1 MEISFL
7 VFEKLLA
14 LFLLM
19 GMGLLFAQQ
28 GIFTK
33 EVTLQLSKLLTK
45 FVAPSLFVSSF
56 VEAEFSW
63 EKLSNLGISFLAAL
77 LILGTRIII
86 VRFLF
91 PAQRNMDKYA
101 TLFANVG
108 FMGTPLALA
117 VGGKEAVF
125 YISGFVIANQLTQW
139 TYGIYLISRD
149 RSVVNS
155 RSLLLNPATLGTV
168 IGIFFFVLPIEIP
181 QVFVGAVDSFAA
193 LNTPLSTLV
202 LGAYFYKASPRQIF
216 LYRPAYQT
224 AFWRLIGTSVFSILL
239 IWALPIGETDVKLA
253 LSIASASPSALNTAL
268 LSQVYGGDYE
278 YGSRL
283 VLLTTTLSLLTI
295 PIVMGLAGIL
305 YLN

>member
-1 MEISFL
+1 MAISFL
-7 VFEKLLA
+7 VFEKLLT
-14 LFLLM
+14 LFFLM

-56 VEAEFSW
+56 IAAEFSW
-63 EKLSNLGISFLAAL
+63 EKLSNLGLSVLAAF
-77 LILGTRIII
+77 LILGTRLIL
-86 VRFLF
+86 VHFLF
-91 PAQRNMDKYA
+91 PAERNMDKYA
-101 TLFANVG
+101 INFANVG

-125 YISGFVIANQLTQW
+125 YISAFVIANQLTQW
-139 TYGIYLISRD
+139 TYGIYLISGD
-149 RSVVNS
+149 KSVINL
-155 RSLLLNPATLGTV
+155 RSLFINPATIGTV
-168 IGIFFFVLPIEIP
+168 IGIFFFMLPMALP
-181 QVFVGAVDSFAA
+181 QVVTDAVDSFAT

-202 LGAYFYKASPRQIF
+202 LGSYFYKASPRKIF

-224 AFWRLIGTSVFSILL
+224 AFWRLLGTSALSILL
-239 IWALPIGETDVKLA
+239 IWLLPIAEHDVRLA
-253 LSIASASPSALNTAL
+253 LSIASTAPAAMNTAL

-283 VLLTTTLSLLTI
+283 VLLTTTLSIVTI
-295 PIVMGLAGIL
+295 PLTMGLAGML
-305 YLN
+305 YL